1 MASKKPN
8 NEERKEDKILR
19 QRTFV
24 DAVITD
30 LQKGKQFQGVL
41 PILKKLG
48 IAIGT
53 YSRWLSDPDFS
64 KAKDEIQQ
72 MRRVVLND
80 EYWRA
85 MLTGEGIHKAA
96 YVVAGLKGIDPEWSD
111 RVSHSGQL
119 TNVHI
124 VSAVRA
130 DASAEDRQRILAS
143 DN

>member
-1 MASKKPN
+1 MAGKN
-8 NEERKEDKILR
+8 NNERKEDKLLR
-19 QRTFV
+19 QHTFV
-24 DAVITD
+24 DEVITD
-30 LQKGKQFQGVL
+30 LQKGKDFQGVL
-41 PILKKLG
+41 PILKRLG

-64 KAKDEIQQ
+64 KAKDEIQH

-85 MLTGEGIHKAA
+85 MLTGVGIHKTA

-111 RVSHSGQL
+111 RVNHSGQL

-130 DASAEDRQRILAS
+130 SVSEEDRARILAS
-143 DN
+143 EN